1 MRIALVVDNPLRDLP
16 GLVLVASHLVNAG
29 GTVYLVPMNLQQW
42 EVFSL
47 APDYVLVN
55 YCRKN
60 NEKLLGRMLT
70 AGIRVG
76 VLDTEGGVLAS
87 MDSYA
92 QSLASD
98 IEVRSSITSFMTWG
112 PVLGDYAVQSGWFSR
127 DQVAITGSPRYDFYQ
142 DTWRPAALE
151 FTDVPG
157 DESKPLVL
165 FNGNFP
171 LANPQ
176 FYTPEEEARQLI
188 EGFGYSAEDVGKWQS
203 VQRNTMIGLTTLANE
218 LAERFP
224 DVRFV
229 YRPHPFEGLKT
240 YENLLVPRPNLQF
253 LRDGTV
259 AGWILRSAAVIQRG
273 CSTAIEAAMGGTIS
287 LSPSWI
293 PTAEEIDIVNAVS
306 YSCRSTDEMAATLK
320 QVLAGNFSPH
330 PSERETLARIVGD
343 WFTAID
349 GKAAERVAQT
359 ILGGMPRTRDQSLEK
374 RCERALYGLDAAVR
388 QHVVGST
395 RRLLGISPEFSFRP
409 WDNKRSDWAGSI
421 KAFGS
426 AEVERIANAV
436 MSAAPRGSMRPIRV
450 VPAAQASSARPG
462 YAVRSVA
469 LLAEKD
475 A

>member
-1 MRIALVVDNPLRDLP
+1 MKIALVVDNPLRDLP
-16 GLVLVASHLVNAG
+16 GLVLVGAHLANAG
-29 GTVYLVPMNLQQW
+29 ATVYLVPMNLQQW
-42 EVFSL
+42 EVFAL

-60 NEKLLGRMLT
+60 NEVLIARMLS

-87 MDSYA
+87 LDSYA
-92 QSLASD
+92 QTLASD
-98 IEVRSSITSFMTWG
+98 MEVRSSITSFMTWG
-112 PVLGDYAVQSGWFSR
+112 PVLGKYAVQSGWFTG
-127 DQVAITGSPRYDFYQ
+127 DQVAITGSPRYDFYH

-157 DESKPLVL
+157 DDSKPLVM

-203 VQRNTMIGLTTLANE
+203 AQRSTMTGLTTLAND

-229 YRPHPFEGLKT
+229 YRPHPFEGLKA

-259 AGWILRSAAVIQRG
+259 AGWILRSAAVIQRS
-273 CSTAIEAAMGGTIS
+273 CSTAIEAAMAGTIP
-287 LSPSWI
+287 LSPSWV
-293 PTAEEIDIVNAVS
+293 PTAAEIDVVNAVS
-306 YSCRSTDEMAATLK
+306 YPCRTTDEMVATLA
-320 QVLAGNFSPH
+320 QILAGNFTPPS
-330 PSERETLARIVGD
+330 SERESLAKVVGD

-359 ILGGMPRTRDQSLEK
+359 ILAGMPSTRDESLEK
-374 RCERALYGLDAAVR
+374 RCKRALYGLDAAIR
-388 QHVVGST
+388 QRVVGSV
-395 RRLLGISPEFSFRP
+395 RRSLGLSPEQSFRP

-436 MSAAPRGSMRPIRV
+436 TNASPLGSMRPLRV
-450 VPAAQASSARPG
+450 APAAQGGPALFN
-462 YAVRSVA
+462 YDLRSVTLEHA
-469 LLAEKD
+469 PEG
-475 A
+475 